1 MRYNQI
7 KDLVE
12 WAVSFHSRMAR
23 QYSDAADVADN
34 ERLQMALSYLASR
47 ELKMKTG
54 LEDLFHDN
62 SGHRD
67 VMETWFDD
75 SSDFTHPLELEL
87 DRLAELTVTGS
98 IEDAMNVATEA
109 HKRLQELYEHRASHS
124 RVESEE
130 EFFNALAEGHN
141 AEIRHIVAS
150 IEELQGV

>member
-12 WAVSFHSRMAR
+12 WVVGFHSRMAR
-23 QYSDAADVADN
+23 QYSDAADATDN
-34 ERLQMALSYLASR
+34 ERLQMALSYLVSR

-54 LEDLFHDN
+54 LEELFHDD
-62 SGHRD
+62 SGNRD
-67 VMETWFDD
+67 VMETWFDE
-75 SSDFTHPLELEL
+75 SSDFPQPPEL
-87 DRLAELTVTGS
+87 DRLAELAVTSS
-98 IEDAMNVATEA
+98 IEETIKVATEA
-109 HKRLQELYEHRASHS
+109 HKRLQALYEHRASHS

>member
-7 KDLVE
+7 KDLIK
-12 WAVSFHSRMAR
+12 WAVGFHSRMAR
-23 QYSDAADVADN
+23 QYSDAADAADN

-47 ELKMKTG
+47 ELNMKTG

-75 SSDFTHPLELEL
+75 SSDFPQPPEL
-87 DRLAELTVTGS
+87 DRLAELTVTRS
-98 IEDAMNVATEA
+98 IEDAMKVATEA
-109 HKRLQELYEHRASHS
+109 HKRLQALYRHRASHS
-124 RVESEE
+124 KVESEE

-150 IEELQGV
+150 IKEFQGV